1 MQMFAEVKNMY
12 TFAKQSGIN
21 LGSTL
26 GEMAEWSNAAVLKTV
41 VLQGTGGS
49 NPSLSA
55 VSVSNRKIID
65 AFFMSI
71 CLAVLGSTRVDIEM
85 LEWGGGSR
93 E

>member
-1 MQMFAEVKNMY
+1 MH
-12 TFAKQSGIN
+12 TFATQSGIN

-55 VSVSNRKIID
+55 LSVNNQ
-65 AFFMSI
+65 
-71 CLAVLGSTRVDIEM
+71 
-85 LEWGGGSR
+85 
-93 E
+93 